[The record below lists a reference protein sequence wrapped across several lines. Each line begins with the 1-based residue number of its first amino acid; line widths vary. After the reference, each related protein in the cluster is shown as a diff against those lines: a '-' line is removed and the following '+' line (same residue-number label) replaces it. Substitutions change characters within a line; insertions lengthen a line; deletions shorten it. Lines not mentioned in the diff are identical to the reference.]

1 MSETGL
7 IAARGQQEEVLAVK
21 PVERMKFEGW
31 LVYAAI
37 VVILACAYESLAQ
50 NFAPG
55 ASLLAMLHSFGL
67 MKSYPI
73 VYEPGKGIWRLMGWT
88 GSGMMLVMMLYT
100 LRKRMGY
107 TASLGSMRVWL
118 NFHMLMGIVGP
129 ILITF
134 HTTFKFGGL
143 IGTSYWAMLA
153 TVLFGVLGRYIYI
166 QIPRGITGAE
176 LSMKEIELS
185 AASMD
190 RQLEGQLGKKGT
202 DQLAVRDLFEEVSEV
217 DAGDR
222 NAFST
227 LFHMMITDLKNRFK
241 TWRLKRVL
249 VDEFCLD
256 TRTAG
261 YTVSLIKRKAAL
273 IRRKNLLSTTHRILK
288 YWHVIHIPLA
298 IVMFSIMF
306 IHIIVYFVFTPGI
319 H

>member
-1 MSETGL
+1 MSETGVV
-7 IAARGQQEEVLAVK
+7 AARGQQEEVLAVK
-21 PVERMKFEGW
+21 PVERMRFEGW
-31 LVYAAI
+31 LIYTAI
-37 VVILACAYESLAQ
+37 IVTIVCAYESLAQ
-50 NFAPG
+50 KFAPG
-55 ASLLAMLHSFGL
+55 ASLLAMLHSFGI

-73 VYEPGKGIWRLMGWT
+73 TYEPGKGIWRLMGWT
-88 GSGMMLVMMLYT
+88 GSGMMLVMMVYT

-107 TASLGSMRVWL
+107 SSSFGSMRVWL
-118 NFHMLMGIVGP
+118 NFHMLMGIIGP

-190 RQLEGQLGKKGT
+190 RQLESQLGRKGT
-202 DQLAVRDLFEEVSEV
+202 DQKAIRDLFEDVSEV
-217 DAGDR
+217 DAEDR

-227 LFHMMITDLKNRFK
+227 LFHMMITDIKNRFK
-241 TWRLKRVL
+241 TWKLKRVL
-249 VDEFCLD
+249 VNEFCLD
-256 TRTAG
+256 ARTAG

-306 IHIIVYFVFTPGI
+306 IHIIVYFVFTAGY
-319 H
+319 

>member
-1 MSETGL
+1 
-7 IAARGQQEEVLAVK
+7 
-21 PVERMKFEGW
+21 
-31 LVYAAI
+31 
-37 VVILACAYESLAQ
+37 
-50 NFAPG
+50 
-55 ASLLAMLHSFGL
+55 
-67 MKSYPI
+67 
-73 VYEPGKGIWRLMGWT
+73 
-88 GSGMMLVMMLYT
+88 
-100 LRKRMGY
+100 
-107 TASLGSMRVWL
+107 
-118 NFHMLMGIVGP
+118 
-129 ILITF
+129 
-134 HTTFKFGGL
+134 
-143 IGTSYWAMLA
+143 
-153 TVLFGVLGRYIYI
+153 
-166 QIPRGITGAE
+166 
-176 LSMKEIELS
+176 
-185 AASMD
+185 MD

-256 TRTAG
+256 ARTAG

>member
-1 MSETGL
+1 MSETGVV
-7 IAARGQQEEVLAVK
+7 AAGGQQEEVLAVK

-31 LVYAAI
+31 LVYTAI

-55 ASLLAMLHSFGL
+55 ASLLAMLHSFGI

-107 TASLGSMRVWL
+107 TASIGSMRVWL

-190 RQLEGQLGKKGT
+190 RQLEGQLGKKGA

-217 DAGDR
+217 DAGGR

-249 VDEFCLD
+249 VNEFCLD
-256 TRTAG
+256 ARTAG
-261 YTVSLIKRKAAL
+261 HTVSLIKRKAAL

>member
-1 MSETGL
+1 MSETGVV
-7 IAARGQQEEVLAVK
+7 AAGGQQEDVLAIK

-31 LVYAAI
+31 LVYTAVI
-37 VVILACAYESLAQ
+37 VTLVCAYESLAQ

-55 ASLLAMLHSFGL
+55 ASLLAMLHSFGI
-67 MKSYPI
+67 MNSYPVI
-73 VYEPGKGIWRLMGWT
+73 YEPGKGIWRLMGWT
-88 GSGMMLVMMLYT
+88 GSGMMLAMMAYT

-107 TASLGSMRVWL
+107 SSSFGSMRVWL
-118 NFHMLMGIVGP
+118 NFHMLMGIIGP
-129 ILITF
+129 VLITF

-143 IGTSYWAMLA
+143 IGTSYWAMVA

-190 RQLEGQLGKKGT
+190 RRLERQLGKKGA
-202 DQLAVRDLFEEVSEV
+202 DQLAIRDLFEGVSEI
-217 DAGDR
+217 DAADR

-227 LFHMMITDLKNRFK
+227 LFHMMAADLKNRFK
-241 TWRLKRVL
+241 TWKLKKVL
-249 VDEFCLD
+249 VNEFCLD
-256 TRTAG
+256 NRAAG
-261 YTVSLIKRKAAL
+261 YTVTLIKRKAAL
-273 IRRKNLLSTTHRILK
+273 IRRKNLLSTSHRILK

-306 IHIIVYFVFTPGI
+306 IHIIVYFVFTAGY
-319 H
+319 

>member
-7 IAARGQQEEVLAVK
+7 IAAGSEEALAAAR
-21 PVERMKFEGW
+21 PVEKMRFEGW
-31 LVYAAI
+31 LVYTALS
-37 VVILACAYESLAQ
+37 VILACAYESLAQ
-50 NFAPG
+50 SFVPE
-55 ASLLAMLHSFGL
+55 ASFLGMLHSLGV
-67 MKSYPI
+67 MKSYPV
-73 VYEPGKGIWRLMGWT
+73 VYEPGKGIWRLMGWV

-100 LRKRMGY
+100 IRKRMGHN
-107 TASLGSMRVWL
+107 SVLGSMRLWL
-118 NFHMLMGIVGP
+118 NFHMLMGIIGP
-129 ILITF
+129 VLITF

-176 LSMKEIELS
+176 LSMKEIDLS
-185 AASMD
+185 AAAMD
-190 RQLEGQLGKKGT
+190 AQLDAQLGKKGS
-202 DQLAVRDLFEEVSEV
+202 DQKAIRDVFDSVAEA
-217 DAGDR
+217 DTGDR
-222 NAFST
+222 NAFVA
-227 LFHMMITDLKNRFK
+227 LLHMMATDIRNRFR
-241 TWRLKRVL
+241 TWTLRKALIA
-249 VDEFCLD
+249 EFSLD
-256 TRTAG
+256 ARSAD

-288 YWHVIHIPLA
+288 YWHVVHIPLA